1 MKFLIEDID
10 DFNNDQEVSTV
21 SLNIDQRQNE
31 RDSRSLQNKERR
43 EKRLKELG
51 YKDDQSFDDFRSNTI
66 LNEIY
71 LMVADLIES
80 WDSNNIDQVPDKTS

>member
-1 MKFLIEDID
+1 MMINKL
-10 DFNNDQEVSTV
+10 STV
-21 SLNIDQRQNE
+21 SLNIDQRKND
-31 RDSRSLQNKERR
+31 RNSRNLQNKERR

-51 YKDDQSFDDFRSNTI
+51 YTDDQSFDDFRSNTI

-80 WDSNNIDQVPDKTS
+80 WDTNNINQVPEKTS